1 MQPSMPPHVVGIEV
15 VAAQPTEAD
24 SAAIAHLGAEARRP
38 LPQVTYLVKV
48 RLETIPP
55 ATSQGWALYVDD
67 FRIPKYW
74 EYKQGIYFK
83 VFDSQFF
90 DEHKGHKLRFSPNGS
105 DFIETGIELAGP
117 PAAAESK
124 GAVRLPL
131 QAEVLK

>member
-1 MQPSMPPHVVGIEV
+1 MTPSMPPHVIGIEV
-15 VAAQPTEAD
+15 VATQPTEAD
-24 SAAIAHLGAEARRP
+24 NAAITHLSAEARRA
-38 LPQVTYLVKV
+38 LPQVAYLVKV

-55 ATSQGWALYVDD
+55 ATSQGWALYVKD

-90 DEHKGHKLRFSPNGS
+90 EEHKGDKLRFSPNGS

-124 GAVRLPL
+124 GAAQLPL
-131 QAEVLK
+131 QADVLK